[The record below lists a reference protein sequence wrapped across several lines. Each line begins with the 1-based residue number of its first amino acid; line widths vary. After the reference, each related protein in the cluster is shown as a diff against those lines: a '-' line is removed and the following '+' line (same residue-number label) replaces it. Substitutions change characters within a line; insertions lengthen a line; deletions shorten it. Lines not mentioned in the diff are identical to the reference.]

1 MKRALL
7 ISPIL
12 FVSSLCFSFGAEG
25 ATSLPEACLTSA
37 VGLETARHGALTLE
51 NYAARLSAD
60 GSQLS
65 VREVTLA
72 DGVKI
77 LDNAALTDANAFGA
91 LGALVLLHSKTPA
104 ACNTDASHAALRSI
118 AKEIAHGAQPELVWH
133 EAKLARNGH
142 GYLAKTVHV
151 RFAPVSGKP
160 DRIRITMDATGISAL
175 DGSAVPQNAA
185 ADVDLPLRALSDAAS
200 GTTSV
205 PLVASGETLTVNNVH
220 AAYGQSSV
228 DGHGYIQ
235 SGSSWR
241 DSISR
246 MHLEIGHMADLL
258 SAVRAHTSAGVT
270 TALAMAQFMGHR
282 EGDKVSWDVG
292 LNNGVVDV
300 NNVPLP
306 LTLP

>member
-1 MKRALL
+1 MKRAFL

-12 FVSSLCFSFGAEG
+12 FASSLCFSFGAQG
-25 ATSLPEACLTSA
+25 ATTLPESCLTSA
-37 VGLETARHGALTLE
+37 AGLETARHGALTLE

-60 GSQLS
+60 GSQLN
-65 VREVTLA
+65 VTDATLT
-72 DGVKI
+72 DGRKI
-77 LDNAALTDANAFGA
+77 LDNAALNDANAFGA
-91 LGALVLLHSKTPA
+91 LGALVLLRGKTPA
-104 ACNTDASHAALRSI
+104 ACDTDGSHAALRSI

-133 EAKLARNGH
+133 GAKLARSGH

-151 RFAPVSGKP
+151 RFASVSGKP
-160 DRIRITMDATGISAL
+160 DRIRITMDASGISAL
-175 DGSAVPQNAA
+175 DGTAAPQDASA
-185 ADVDLPLRALSDAAS
+185 DIDLPLRALSDAAS
-200 GTTSV
+200 GATNV
-205 PLVASGETLTVNNVH
+205 PLVASGETLTVNKVH
-220 AAYGQSSV
+220 AAYGQSSL

-241 DSISR
+241 DSVSR

-270 TALAMAQFMGHR
+270 TALAMAQFMAHR
-282 EGDKVSWDVG
+282 DGDKVSWDVG

-306 LTLP
+306 VTLP